1 MKEHL
6 IKGIVR
12 EMAPVSFLELGATA
26 SPILNDEI
34 INFFFNLIIDE
45 GDEGKAALMI
55 NTKND
60 LELQAWAVQFASF
73 GCAPI
78 PYYGHQNGENFRFIT
93 LEKVGNMWKM
103 SDTGS
108 EF

>member
-12 EMAPVSFLELGATA
+12 EMAPVSFLELRATA

-55 NTKND
+55 NTKMTPNCKPGQFNLHLLD
-60 LELQAWAVQFASF
+60 VLQ
-73 GCAPI
+73 
-78 PYYGHQNGENFRFIT
+78 YLIT
-93 LEKVGNMWKM
+93 AIKMEKISALLHLKK
-103 SDTGS
+103 
-108 EF
+108 